1 MFRSLLDHHQV
12 YKELNMQR
20 TNDFLG
26 TQCVPNMQRKLHIQL
41 FVDLMM
47 VE

>member
-20 TNDFLG
+20 TKDFFG
-26 TQCVPNMQRKLHIQL
+26 TQLDPIVLTLLLKIL
-41 FVDLMM
+41 
-47 VE
+47 